1 MTKFILAA
9 GVAALAISASAL
21 AGPGGHGGGEGGGP
35 GDKNGGRDRGGMA
48 MAGPHGG
55 GGKGRGEAM
64 SGGRGGNHGGGEMMK
79 AQGGPRDMRMGQI
92 ERGRGM
98 RMTRV
103 ERGRAMRSEQ
113 AVRRN
118 ADHGRYAMRQDV
130 RPTGNRIND
139 FVRVRD
145 VAAGDRYGYQAGYG
159 VNGRSLGLVD
169 GCPPGLA
176 AKHNGCLPPGQAKK
190 LVGAALPRAYTH
202 SLLSGPYN
210 NWYRDDQRYQY
221 RMGDNYIYRVDRSN
235 NLVSALIPY
244 VNRDY
249 SYYPVG
255 QMYPTDFNYYNV
267 PSQYQ
272 SYYPDGGQY
281 DYRYGNG
288 AIYSLDPQTQA
299 VQAIVALL
307 AGDLGVGQRMP
318 QNYGVYNVPLQYRDQ
333 YADSATDMYRYNDGY
348 IYRADPTTRLITAV
362 INALV

>member
-9 GVAALAISASAL
+9 GVAALAISATAL
-21 AGPGGHGGGEGGGP
+21 AGPGGHGNGHDGPGGG
-35 GDKNGGRDRGGMA
+35 DGGQDRGGKS
-48 MAGPHGG
+48 MAGPRGE

-64 SGGRGGNHGGGEMMK
+64 AAERGGNHGDGAMMK
-79 AQGGPRDMRMGQI
+79 AQGGRREMRM
-92 ERGRGM
+92 M
-98 RMTRV
+98 RADN
-103 ERGRAMRSEQ
+103 GRAMRSDR
-113 AVRRN
+113 AMRGDHANMAMRRN
-118 ADHGRYAMRQDV
+118 ADHGRYATRQDI
-130 RPTGNRIND
+130 RHTGNRMND
-139 FVRVRD
+139 IVRARD
-145 VAAGDRYGYQAGYG
+145 VAAGDRHDYQPGYG
-159 VNGRSLGLVD
+159 INGRSLGLVD

-190 LVGAALPRAYTH
+190 LVGAALPRAYTD
-202 SLLSGPYN
+202 SLLSGPYS

-299 VQAIVALL
+299 VQSIVALL

-318 QNYGVYNVPLQYRDQ
+318 QNYDVYNVPLQYRDQ
-333 YADSATDMYRYNDGY
+333 YADNATNMYRYNDGY

-362 INALV
+362 ISALV